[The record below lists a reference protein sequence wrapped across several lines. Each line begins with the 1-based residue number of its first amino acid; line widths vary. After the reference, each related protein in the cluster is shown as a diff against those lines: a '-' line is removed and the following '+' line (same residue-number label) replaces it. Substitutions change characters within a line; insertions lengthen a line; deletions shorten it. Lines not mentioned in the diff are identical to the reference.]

1 MRLRMILAIDL
12 AGLFG
17 DIDNETSL
25 IAKTAE
31 SVIRRGIGENFE
43 NTLILDFQY
52 DRKGNAIITVTGI
65 SNEQIATSSFLMVT
79 LLKTTLPIWLMLTH
93 CPLKKEMI

>member
-1 MRLRMILAIDL
+1 MMPPLRQMELTDINATENDPNLAIDL

-31 SVIRRGIGENFE
+31 SSNPSPGIGEIFE

-52 DRKGNAIITVTGI
+52 DRKGNAIITVTV
-65 SNEQIATSSFLMVT
+65 SKKLRLLLFLVSVD
-79 LLKTTLPIWLMLTH
+79 LF
-93 CPLKKEMI
+93 